1 LSHKTVRVRAAVSVT
16 VLFCTALLLLT
27 ASLGAQQNAKSNSQ
41 KSPDSPEKRPSAAP
55 EQPVA
60 FSHKTHTTV
69 QLPCQFCH
77 TDPDPGNQMTIPDI
91 AKCMSCH
98 REIAKDKPAIKK
110 LAQLAKENQPIEWVR
125 IYSVP
130 AFVYWSHR
138 THLEAKLKCEMC
150 HGDVGQMEI
159 TTKATNVT
167 TMGGCVDCHKR
178 NNASTGCVTC
188 HEGQG

>member
-1 LSHKTVRVRAAVSVT
+1 LAHKVVRVRSAVPVM
-16 VLFCTALLLLT
+16 VLFCTALLLLS
-27 ASLGAQQNAKSNSQ
+27 AALGARQNAKSDSQ
-41 KSPDSPEKRPSAAP
+41 KSGGSPEKKQSAAP

-60 FSHKTHTTV
+60 FSHKIHITF

-77 TDPDPGNQMTIPDI
+77 TNPDPGNQMTIPDLP
-91 AKCMSCH
+91 KCMSCH
-98 REIAKDKPAIKK
+98 REVAKDKPAIKK
-110 LAQLAKENQPIEWVR
+110 LAQLAKDNQPIAWIR

-130 AFVYWSHR
+130 AFVYWSHG
-138 THLEAKLKCEMC
+138 THLEAKLKCETC